1 MIQFVLNG
9 KLELILSYNKVSL
22 TKSKKIDNLMRIRRK
37 VEKIITQLREININI
52 EKRVNL
58 LFNKLEDL
66 DIIITNEE
74 TVPFRYNQKSI
85 LILIP
90 FNLKNYNLAKK
101 SFFLQAP
108 PYLMRR
114 YIKKIKK
121 NNKSYLTFPENT
133 NVSDSE
139 LEEMIIFELIN
150 GYDINRNNFSK
161 NEWNYIKNT
170 KEWNF
175 CKIQKLRE
183 LILGNINNS
192 V

>member
-1 MIQFVLNG
+1 
-9 KLELILSYNKVSL
+9 
-22 TKSKKIDNLMRIRRK
+22 MRVRRK
-37 VEKIITQLREININI
+37 VEKIITYLREISINI

-58 LFNKLEDL
+58 LINKLEDL

-114 YIKKIKK
+114 YIIKLKKIT
-121 NNKSYLTFPENT
+121 NLT
-133 NVSDSE
+133 
-139 LEEMIIFELIN
+139 
-150 GYDINRNNFSK
+150 
-161 NEWNYIKNT
+161 
-170 KEWNF
+170 
-175 CKIQKLRE
+175 
-183 LILGNINNS
+183 
-192 V
+192 